1 MARIRIV
8 VADDHP
14 LYRSSLARA
23 LGRDDAVELV
33 SEVGDGRAALD
44 AIRTLRPDVAV
55 VDLEMPGVDGFGVID
70 SVAYERLPTRVVL
83 LSGKLD
89 SGSAYAA
96 IERGA
101 SAVLS
106 KAADADELH
115 DAILAVSRGR
125 TVIGNDVQDDIAE
138 QIRLRSTED
147 RPVLSDRERDILARM
162 AEGESVPAIAR
173 ALFLSSSTVKTHV
186 EQLYRKLGVSDRA
199 AAVAVAMR
207 RGMLR

>member
-1 MARIRIV
+1 MAPIRLL

-14 LYRSSLARA
+14 LYRSSLGRA
-23 LGRDDAVELV
+23 LRQDTAVEV
-33 SEVGDGRAALD
+33 VDEVEDGRAALD
-44 AIRTLRPDVAV
+44 AIRRLHPDVAV
-55 VDLEMPGVDGFGVID
+55 IDLEMPGVDGFGVID
-70 SVAYERLPTRVVL
+70 TVRDERLPTQLVL

-89 SGSAYAA
+89 SASAYAA

-101 SAVLS
+101 SGVLS

-115 DAILAVSRGR
+115 DAIVAVAGGR
-125 TVIGNDVQDDIAE
+125 TVIGEDVQSGIAD
-138 QIRLRSTED
+138 QIRLRSTDD
-147 RPVLSDRERDILARM
+147 RPVLSGREREILGRM
-162 AEGESVPAIAR
+162 AEGETVPAIAR
-173 ALFLSSSTVKTHV
+173 ALHLSASTVKSHV